1 MRLRVISGEFG
12 GRFIKTPDSKFTRP
26 TTDKVKQSLFNYLAN
41 YYDLE
46 DAVVADIYS
55 GSGSLGF
62 EMLSRGAREVHFVE
76 KNYPVVKVLTENI
89 NSLGVA
95 ARVKLHK
102 MTATTFT
109 ATTSHKFDMILAD
122 PPFYEFDI
130 WDVVA
135 NIMKRNLLKEDGL
148 LLIERSIQ
156 TAEKDVENFGVEPFR
171 RIGDTLLYSF
181 TNPPEEPE
189 TAKDPTPSS

>member
-1 MRLRVISGEFG
+1 MRLRVISGELG

-41 YYDLE
+41 YFDLE

-76 KNYPVVKVLTENI
+76 KNYPVQKVLIENI

-95 ARVKLHK
+95 ERVKVHK
-102 MTATTFT
+102 MAATTFT
-109 ATTSHKFDMILAD
+109 STTSLKFDMILAD
-122 PPFYEFDI
+122 PPFFEFDV
-130 WDVVA
+130 WDVVS
-135 NIMKRNLLKEDGL
+135 NILKRKLLKPEGL

-156 TAEKDVENFGVEPFR
+156 TAEKDSENFGVEPLR
-171 RIGDTLLYSF
+171 RIGDTLLYLFS
-181 TNPPEEPE
+181 NPVEEE
-189 TAKDPTPSS
+189 TTG